1 MNERKMKEEYR
12 LILFKQEMLNKKMEK
27 IDAKVDSWLA
37 KGKKVLDEEHDIEM
51 KRRKLY
57 SKAKKLGYK
66 L

>member
-1 MNERKMKEEYR
+1 MKEEYR
-12 LILFKQEMLNKKMEK
+12 ELIFQQETLEKKMRK

-37 KGKKVLDEEHDIEM
+37 KGTKNRNEEHKIEM

-57 SKAKKLGYK
+57 SRAEKLGYK